1 MYFFF
6 LKENNVFLWY
16 DWKRSIFV
24 DWLVY
29 IYCIFKY
36 MYFGKEKLLS
46 LYSRSIIYLYMFY
59 IFDLVEKKNENNVY
73 LKKLYFLIF

>member
-1 MYFFF
+1 
-6 LKENNVFLWY
+6 
-16 DWKRSIFV
+16 
-24 DWLVY
+24 
-29 IYCIFKY
+29 

-59 IFDLVEKKNENNVY
+59 IFVLVEKNENNVY

>member
-29 IYCIFKY
+29 IYCIFNY

-46 LYSRSIIYLYMFY
+46 LYNRRIIYLYMYY
-59 IFDLVEKKNENNVY
+59 IFDLVEKNENNVY